1 MSEKNLNFDKPVERR
16 GTHSLKYDFAEERG
30 RKKDILPLWVADM
43 DFKTSS
49 FVQEALIRQAEHG
62 IYGYTESDQEYY
74 DAVSSWME
82 CRHG

>member
-1 MSEKNLNFDKPVERR
+1 MSEKNLNFDQPVERR

-49 FVQEALIRQAEHG
+49 FVQEN
-62 IYGYTESDQEYY
+62 SC
-74 DAVSSWME
+74 VSSCTE
-82 CRHG
+82 DICQALYQIYPDCRTYP